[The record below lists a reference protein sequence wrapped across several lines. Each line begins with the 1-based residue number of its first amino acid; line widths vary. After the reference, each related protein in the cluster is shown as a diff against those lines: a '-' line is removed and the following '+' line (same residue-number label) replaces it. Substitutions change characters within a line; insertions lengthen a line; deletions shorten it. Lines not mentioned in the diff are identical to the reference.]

1 MKLKP
6 EEAGLFYEMFLPLL
20 DYVNENYHV
29 TMVHFTGERVDP
41 GEAAEVA
48 QFLWERTWI
57 IDDYLAGAVL
67 PEEQCEIILSWKRCV
82 SGTFIIER
90 HLKKK
95 GSIFISDDN
104 NSVYL
109 VNGIIDSWE
118 EMFGHSD
125 TDDRKGNIASIPGC
139 HYFGWAGVCIPDS
152 IWQKYGR

>member
-29 TMVHFTGERVDP
+29 TMETVHFTGERVDP

-67 PEEQCEIILSWKRCV
+67 PEEQCEIILSWKR
-82 SGTFIIER
+82 
-90 HLKKK
+90 
-95 GSIFISDDN
+95 N
-104 NSVYL
+104 VYHRTAFEEEG
-109 VNGIIDSWE
+109 VNL
-118 EMFGHSD
+118 
-125 TDDRKGNIASIPGC
+125 
-139 HYFGWAGVCIPDS
+139 YF
-152 IWQKYGR
+152 